1 MLRSIK
7 SLIGFTMGATDG
19 EIGKVKD
26 FYFDD
31 QTWKV
36 RYLVLETGNWLF
48 GRKVLLSPVALQ
60 TPNWDAR
67 IFPVNLTKDQI
78 KHSPD
83 IDADKPISKE
93 QEDELHSHY
102 SWPYYEGAGVGFMTT
117 GMVGGV
123 VAPGIPFEESISEEI
138 HHPDSDKTHPVKERH
153 LRSVKRTSGF
163 DVHASDDQLG
173 EVEDFLVDDAT
184 WTLRGLVI
192 NTGNWYSGNKIL
204 ISTKSIKKIEW
215 EIGAFYLDQTSE
227 ALKHSPEFDY
237 DKPINEEFIRSLDN
251 YTE

>member
-31 QTWKV
+31 QTWKI

-48 GRKVLLSPVALQ
+48 GRKVLLSPVSLQ
-60 TPNWDAR
+60 TPNWDAK

-83 IDADKPISKE
+83 IDADQPISRE

-102 SWPYYEGAGVGFMTT
+102 AWPYYEGAGVGFMTT
-117 GMVGGV
+117 GMIGGV
-123 VAPGIPFEESISEEI
+123 VAPGIPFEERISDEV
-138 HHPDSDKTHPVKERH
+138 HHHEDEKHPVRERH
-153 LRSVKRTSGF
+153 LRNVKRLSGY
-163 DVHASDDQLG
+163 DIHATDAVLG
-173 EVEDFLVDDAT
+173 VVEDLIVDDGN
-184 WTLRGLVI
+184 WTLPGLVI
-192 NTGNWYSGNKIL
+192 EAGNWYSGNKIL
-204 ISTKSIKKIEW
+204 ISTKHVQKIEW
-215 EIGAFYLDQTSE
+215 EVSEVYVDLTSDD
-227 ALKHSPEFDY
+227 LKHSPEFTY
-237 DKPINEEFIRSLDN
+237 DKPINEDFIRK
-251 YTE
+251 TGI